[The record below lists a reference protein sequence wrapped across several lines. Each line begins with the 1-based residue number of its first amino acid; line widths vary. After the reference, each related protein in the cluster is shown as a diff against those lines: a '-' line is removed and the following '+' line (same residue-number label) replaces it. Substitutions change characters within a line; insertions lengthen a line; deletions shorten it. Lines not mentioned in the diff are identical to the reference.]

1 MIVTNNN
8 LNVLPQDV
16 LPQGGRLVLGNWKM
30 HGSLSANSE
39 LIRQLLEGGEQL
51 PPYVRCGVCVPFPYL
66 SQTSQLLE
74 GSEFLWGAQDLSTH
88 TEGAYTGEVSAQML
102 SDFSCTWVL
111 VGHSERRQM
120 HGESSELVAQKAQQ
134 AIKHGLI
141 PVVCVGESLQEHEDG
156 LALEIIRQQLAP
168 VLALGAEQVA
178 KMVIAYEPIWA
189 IGTGLTATP
198 EQAQSV
204 HAYIRSLL
212 VEVGAG
218 DVYVL
223 YGGSVKP
230 DNATSLFAM
239 QDIDGALVGGASLDA
254 KDFLAIAAVE
264 V

>member
-1 MIVTNNN
+1 MTVINNN
-8 LNVLPQDV
+8 LNLLSSPDGQDR
-16 LPQGGRLVLGNWKM
+16 RLVLGNWKM
-30 HGSLSANSE
+30 HGSVSANSE
-39 LIRQLLEGGEQL
+39 LICQLLEGSEQL
-51 PPYVRCGVCVPFPYL
+51 PSAVRCGVCVPFPYL
-66 SQTSQLLE
+66 AQASQLFD
-74 GSEFLWGAQDLSTH
+74 GSQFLWGAQDVSAH
-88 TEGAYTGEVSAQML
+88 TQGAYTGEVSAQML
-102 SDFSCTWVL
+102 KDFACTWAL

-120 HGESSELVAQKAQQ
+120 HAETSELVAQKAQA
-134 AIKHGLI
+134 AIEQGLI

-156 LALEIIRQQLAP
+156 LALEVIRQQLAP
-168 VLALGAEQVA
+168 VLALGTEQVA

-212 VEVGAG
+212 VEIGA
-218 DVYVL
+218 DNVYIL

-230 DNATSLFAM
+230 GNAASLFAM

-254 KDFLAIAAVE
+254 KDFLAIAQVE